1 MENSPF
7 TDDFPI
13 KTAMCRG
20 FQLPRLLPRGEVVP
34 HVKIWTPFRRFHRPA
49 KPQLEN
55 HSAEYIQIWNMWLRK
70 IMNGCM
76 SLEISYIILYVILY
90 HISIYLSLYIH
101 IMYSICPNSHWS
113 TMNIPISWVL
123 GNMKSQLHHD
133 FSIFFGQT
141 TFSDTPKYGK
151 WWFQTWIL
159 WLSIQLGISSS
170 QLTWRTH
177 IFQDG

>member
-1 MENSPF
+1 MSKF
-7 TDDFPI
+7 
-13 KTAMCRG
+13 G
-20 FQLPRLLPRGEVVP
+20 LLSAVFIDLR
-34 HVKIWTPFRRFHRPA
+34 
-49 KPQLEN
+49 N
-55 HSAEYIQIWNMWLRK
+55 HSLKIIQPNISKYEICDWGRSWMVAWVLRYLISFYMSYYI
-70 IMNGCM
+70 
-76 SLEISYIILYVILY
+76 
-90 HISIYLSLYIH
+90 IYLSIYLYIH